1 VLHRAGVM
9 DLLRTQGWVARIDQ
23 LREAGVSS
31 SAVSRAR
38 QQGLV
43 DAIAP
48 GLVGL
53 HRAWLGF
60 ESRAWAA
67 CLLGG
72 DGAFLS
78 GQTAGRLHGLRGM
91 AASPIEVSVPET
103 MHRSVPS
110 WIRLVKSSWVDGE
123 RRPGRSDGLVVA
135 SPLRTLF
142 GLAGQLGR
150 TRFGRAAEDAWHL
163 GLVHP
168 CDAAEYL
175 TRIRRQGLTGV
186 ARFEAW
192 LDHVAAQSAPA
203 QSGLEQLLADIVQR
217 SGLPDPERQF
227 PLTLPRGGIVH
238 LDLAWPAIRLALEP
252 GHSWWHGGDLAM
264 RADQE
269 RDRACGEVGWH
280 VVRYDES
287 VRQHRDSAARELV
300 GIYRERARL
309 VFASRSTPASAGERA
324 ILRTDRPGTT
334 P

>member
-1 VLHRAGVM
+1 VAGV
-9 DLLRTQGWVARIDQ
+9 
-23 LREAGVSS
+23 REP
-31 SAVSRAR
+31 R
-38 QQGLV
+38 
-43 DAIAP
+43 
-48 GLVGL
+48 
-53 HRAWLGF
+53 
-60 ESRAWAA
+60 
-67 CLLGG
+67 LGG
-72 DGAFLS
+72 MPP
-78 GQTAGRLHGLRGM
+78 RRRR
-91 AASPIEVSVPET
+91 SVPERT
-103 MHRSVPS
+103 DRRAPPWPARHGRVADRGQRSGDDASKRP
-110 WIRLVKSSWVDGE
+110 LVDPAREVELGRWRATSRPQ
-123 RRPGRSDGLVVA
+123 RRPRRGGGGGGPRGGR
-135 SPLRTLF
+135 
-142 GLAGQLGR
+142 
-150 TRFGRAAEDAWHL
+150 
-163 GLVHP
+163 LVHP